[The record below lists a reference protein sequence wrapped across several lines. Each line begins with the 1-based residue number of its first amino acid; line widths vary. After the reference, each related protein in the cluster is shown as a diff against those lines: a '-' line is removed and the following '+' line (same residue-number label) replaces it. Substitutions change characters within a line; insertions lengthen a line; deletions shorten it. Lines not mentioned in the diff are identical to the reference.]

1 MRARQLFTMTL
12 WTGTLAFITISLL
25 MMVLS
30 IIYADIELI
39 RLVQEE
45 SRGIEALAAALFGL
59 TACLSAVLAVI
70 KRHSL
75 WVYCAVAMAAA
86 GAREMD
92 LHKQWTSDSIF
103 KINFYQDSDG
113 ALLEKLAGAFI
124 ILLLLIVLAGLI
136 RHIPQW
142 WRGLQHYS
150 LQAWLVLFGL
160 GALGAGKM
168 LDSMARIFPFAADF
182 HKQHRTYLGFT
193 EESLELLG
201 ASMFL
206 ILCVVACYTI
216 GREKITSRQVRCCS

>member
-1 MRARQLFTMTL
+1 MTL

-39 RLVQEE
+39 RFVQEE
-45 SRGIEALAAALFGL
+45 SRGIEALAALSFAVSAFLAGLLALIMR
-59 TACLSAVLAVI
+59 S
-70 KRHSL
+70 RL
-75 WVYCAVAMAAA
+75 WGYCAIAMAAA

-103 KINFYQDSDG
+103 KINFYQDPDG
-113 ALLEKLAGAFI
+113 ALLEKLVGAFI
-124 ILLLLIVLAGLI
+124 ILLLLIVLTGLI

-142 WRGLQHYS
+142 WRGLQHYT

-160 GALGAGKM
+160 GALGVGKV

-206 ILCVVACYTI
+206 ILCVVAFYTI